1 MALNG
6 GPLFTFTG
14 AFSFSIHCH
23 TQKVND
29 CGMKRTAEA
38 KNREAAGCK
47 TNEDLSWQAVPA
59 SLAELLA
66 DKDAS
71 KQTRA
76 IAAMLQMKK
85 IDSAGFERA
94 AQESRSKAVTTK
106 DGSKPPGNWTVNAAN
121 FLR

>member
-23 TQKVND
+23 PQKVD
-29 CGMKRTAEA
+29 DYGMTLTAEA
-38 KNREAAGCK
+38 KNRKATGCK
-47 TNEDLSWQAVPA
+47 TTEELPWQVVPA

-66 DKDAS
+66 DPDAS

-85 IDSAGFERA
+85 IDIAGFDRA
-94 AQESRSKAVTTK
+94 AQESSSKVESTK
-106 DGSKPPGNWTVNAAN
+106 DGSKPRPG
-121 FLR
+121 LGP